1 MSRTRL
7 EQIIMDLNLD
17 NESEPTNPISRVI
30 GKVRPH
36 TRNTPGKEEIVE
48 RMREAIDVE
57 VIGGSRREG
66 AYAFR
71 VSYEGRDPKT
81 TMQVTSTL
89 ASMFIEENL
98 KIREQYAEGTTEFL
112 SSELD
117 KAKKALEE
125 QESAV
130 RSFKEAHMGALPEQL
145 DANLRTLDR
154 LQMELQSVNDS
165 LRNAKDRSAL
175 LEEQLGLGSA
185 QSAIVANPVQ
195 EELLRLRQELVQL
208 RTIFKENYPDV
219 VIARSRINEL
229 EKELANRSATGGQ
242 ESENLDEI
250 DPAIQNPRLYSDL
263 MSVKSQVVN
272 LEKRGA
278 DIRKKIKLYAK
289 RVEVIPA
296 NEQKLADLQ
305 RDHKISLESYQ
316 SLLEKKLNARLAE
329 NMEKRQKGERFRI
342 IDPAN
347 LPEKP
352 FKPNRVK
359 VLALGILASTGG
371 GVGLVF
377 LLELLNPGFRKPE
390 DFYGTLSQPVLAS
403 IPTFLLAPKDNIKN
417 KLKVIRGRKEKRA

>member
-1 MSRTRL
+1 MMEKQSDKSIFEYWEIFSRRKWWVIIPAIIGTVIAAIYSYTLPPYYRSTTLILVEQQKVPEAYVMPTDVTPLAKRLSTIQQQIMSRTRL

-48 RMREAIDVE
+48 RMREAINVE
-57 VIGGSRREG
+57 VIEGSSREG

-125 QESAV
+125 QERAV

-185 QSAIVANPVQ
+185 QSASIANPVQ
-195 EELLRLRQELVQL
+195 EELLRLRQDLVQL

-242 ESENLDEI
+242 GSENPEEI
-250 DPAIQNPRLYSDL
+250 DPAIQSSRLYGDM
-263 MSVKSQVVN
+263 MSVKSQ
-272 LEKRGA
+272 
-278 DIRKKIKLYAK
+278 I
-289 RVEVIPA
+289 
-296 NEQKLADLQ
+296 
-305 RDHKISLESYQ
+305 
-316 SLLEKKLNARLAE
+316 
-329 NMEKRQKGERFRI
+329 
-342 IDPAN
+342 
-347 LPEKP
+347 
-352 FKPNRVK
+352 
-359 VLALGILASTGG
+359 
-371 GVGLVF
+371 
-377 LLELLNPGFRKPE
+377 
-390 DFYGTLSQPVLAS
+390 
-403 IPTFLLAPKDNIKN
+403 
-417 KLKVIRGRKEKRA
+417 